1 MNRIVL
7 IFFLFFPGLFGF
19 SQESKEKLVV
29 GKMIAACKSMRT
41 GTFILKATER
51 LRDGELHES
60 EMLVKQ
66 QTNPRKL
73 YLYCIDPNP
82 GAEALWRENTMEEK
96 ILINPNGFPYVNLK
110 LSPYHSLLRKE
121 THHTVHDLGFDYL
134 MGLIDFYSLQL
145 GGKFYNYLE
154 ILDTVT
160 WEKRAC
166 IRLSFDYT
174 DYKFLDYTVKIGET
188 VTSISQQLHLND
200 FAILQINPTI
210 ESYDDVQPGQVIRL
224 SLIHI

>member
-1 MNRIVL
+1 
-7 IFFLFFPGLFGF
+7 
-19 SQESKEKLVV
+19 
-29 GKMIAACKSMRT
+29 
-41 GTFILKATER
+41 
-51 LRDGELHES
+51 
-60 EMLVKQ
+60 
-66 QTNPRKL
+66 
-73 YLYCIDPNP
+73 
-82 GAEALWRENTMEEK
+82 MEEK

-188 VTSISQQLHLND
+188 VTGISQQLHLND

-210 ESYDDVQPGQVIRL
+210 ESYDDVQPGQVIRIPNFYCRKIVFYIDRINWLPLKQEIYDDKGLFEQYEFL
-224 SLIHI
+224 SFILDPMIDPMEFTPEYGKYKF